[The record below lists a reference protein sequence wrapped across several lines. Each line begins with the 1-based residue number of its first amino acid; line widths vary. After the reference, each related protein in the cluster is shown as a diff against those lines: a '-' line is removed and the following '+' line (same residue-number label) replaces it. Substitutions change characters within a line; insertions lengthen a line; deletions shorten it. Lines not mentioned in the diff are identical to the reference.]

1 MPHYWFLGGFFKFY
15 CYGIFEFD
23 GLVAGHGVSVPIPGL
38 GGWSSGIVVQCR
50 DTRLQSIVDADRNY
64 TIW

>member
-1 MPHYWFLGGFFKFY
+1 MRFY

-23 GLVAGHGVSVPIPGL
+23 GLVAGHGVSVPTPRF
-38 GGWSSGIVVQCR
+38 GGWGSGIVVQYQ
-50 DTRLQSIVDADRNY
+50 DTRLQSIVGVDWNY